1 MKECLPT
8 SPLRCSGYHHL
19 VERRGGGSGVPLPA
33 LARLIGSLNHEELAL
48 VLRVLMLVLIMHL
61 AVQIELLAELIKC
74 GHPGLAVAATLCL
87 SLVGYAIGLSR
98 LVVGVMPTAVL
109 LLYATEGNAC
119 DHLIA
124 ATNLAAK
131 RSRALR
137 MLHLLAL
144 LRAEVNETRRGEY
157 LLR

>member
-1 MKECLPT
+1 MTDLVTLFEGDVQPKEIPGWKPEFF
-8 SPLRCSGYHHL
+8 S
-19 VERRGGGSGVPLPA
+19 A
-33 LARLIGSLNHEELAL
+33 
-48 VLRVLMLVLIMHL
+48 
-61 AVQIELLAELIKC
+61 
-74 GHPGLAVAATLCL
+74 HPGLAVAATLCL